1 MEEVRPEAK
10 RLRLF
15 LLSPPLQHVTRSVDI
30 GVGHHLT
37 DFFSIPV
44 EERRNQAICLAGFAL
59 GISPDALYT
68 DPAGERGLNREAARE
83 NRAPDPPC
91 PG

>member
-1 MEEVRPEAK
+1 MEEVRREAK

-44 EERRNQAICLAGFAL
+44 EECRNQAICLL
-59 GISPDALYT
+59 DSH
-68 DPAGERGLNREAARE
+68 RG
-83 NRAPDPPC
+83 C
-91 PG
+91 PRTRFLLIQ